1 MEQSGE
7 LLKIITP
14 YRPGPGHYAKLRSK
28 LKNGSYLVGQW
39 FYCRD
44 LWHTESRSVRHFL
57 YSHAAGRHRA
67 ITAFI
72 RQFEEI
78 VGVDPPT
85 VFGPTQRKT
94 ITWIQQSP
102 WWHTSM
108 RRSLFSL
115 LLRVAPR
122 YIPQDGNFYD
132 ALFSI
137 EMTRQTRPA
146 IERFLAG
153 HTSYQ
158 GRVRGWY
165 SQFAR
170 KTLSDAQLNKL
181 LV

>member
-14 YRPGPGHYAKLRSK
+14 YRPGPGHFAKVRTK

-44 LWHTESRSVRHFL
+44 LWHTESRSVRLFL
-57 YSHAAGRHRA
+57 YSHAAGRSRA
-67 ITAFI
+67 VIAFI
-72 RQFEEI
+72 RRFEEI
-78 VGVDPPT
+78 VGADPSQ
-85 VFGPTQRKT
+85 FGPTQRKT
-94 ITWIQQSP
+94 ITWINQSG
-102 WWHTSM
+102 WWRTSM

-122 YIPQDGNFYD
+122 YVPQDDNFYD

-158 GRVRGWY
+158 GRIRGWY
-165 SQFAR
+165 AQFAR
-170 KTLSDAQLNKL
+170 KKPLSDADLNKL